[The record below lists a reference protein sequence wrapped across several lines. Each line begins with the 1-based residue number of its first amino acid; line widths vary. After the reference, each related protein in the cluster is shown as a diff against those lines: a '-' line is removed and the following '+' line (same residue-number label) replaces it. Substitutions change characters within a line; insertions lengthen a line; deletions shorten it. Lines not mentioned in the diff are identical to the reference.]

1 MFNKNDFNFSNEEV
15 EILFW
20 IQYRALEE
28 TIKGYRV
35 NKISSLMRSKEST
48 HKKETDTKAHKNLWL
63 NEWRLKTV
71 ELLQIQKIDIDEIL
85 RNCSYSENFIVSAND
100 LQMPLL

>member
-1 MFNKNDFNFSNEEV
+1 MFNNNDFNFSKEEV

-35 NKISSLMRSKEST
+35 NKISSLIRSKEST

-63 NEWRLKTV
+63 KKRRISSNSK
-71 ELLQIQKIDIDEIL
+71 
-85 RNCSYSENFIVSAND
+85 
-100 LQMPLL
+100 